1 MKFIH
6 LFIGL
11 ILFLASL
18 NTSLALISVGI
29 VSVESAKEMGIELRA
44 KPGGPNHA
52 WVELEFKPEGK
63 FEPFRHV
70 SLEIADGDELGLG
83 WTPLKD
89 QRTGRGTV
97 LVRVMGSRAFLK
109 KVTLRIVH
117 GTLGG
122 VGHDIPLKDFIDFD
136 NLDKPE
142 PSNQTKQPNQQGSG
156 APAATSGSK

>member
-11 ILFLASL
+11 IFFLGSQ

-29 VSVESAKEMGIELRA
+29 VSVENAKEMGIELRA

-52 WVELEFKPEGK
+52 WVDLEFKAEGK
-63 FEPFRHV
+63 LEQFQQV
-70 SLEIADGDELGLG
+70 SLEIADGDELDLG

-89 QRTGRGTV
+89 VRTSLGTV
-97 LVRVMGSRAFLK
+97 LVRVIGSRAFLK
-109 KVTLRIVH
+109 KVVLRIVH
-117 GTLGG
+117 GTFGG
-122 VGHDIPLKDFIDFD
+122 VGHDIPLKDFVDFD

-142 PSNQTKQPNQQGSG
+142 PTNQSRQVKQQGG
-156 APAATSGSK
+156 VAPAATSGSK